1 MDIYLFKYDI
11 PVIKYCPTGDEL
23 SQLTS
28 ESIQLNDVI
37 LVKHIPNSSK
47 PNVLTISFPSYSLL
61 LSFKSQS
68 SMEQWMSELLRLT
81 GTFTVCIYRSYL

>member
-1 MDIYLFKYDI
+1 MDIYFFEYDI

-23 SQLTS
+23 SQFAS
-28 ESIQLNDVI
+28 ESIQLNDVL
-37 LVKHIPNSSK
+37 LVKHISNPSK

-68 SMEQWMSELLRLT
+68 SMEQWMSELLRST
-81 GTFTVCIYRSYL
+81 GTLI